1 MRREIFEKYLD
12 NGEFLPVPVPDLSGQ
27 PITREGDTLTILA
40 GEDMDE
46 ERFDALCGRIEEA
59 QPDLEIDAHRGGQP
73 LYPVIFSIE

>member
-1 MRREIFEKYLD
+1 MSLLELD
-12 NGEFLPVPVPDLSGQ
+12 GV
-27 PITREGDTLTILA
+27 TRTVDILDSDPLTILA

-46 ERFDALCGRIEEA
+46 ERFDALCSRIEEA